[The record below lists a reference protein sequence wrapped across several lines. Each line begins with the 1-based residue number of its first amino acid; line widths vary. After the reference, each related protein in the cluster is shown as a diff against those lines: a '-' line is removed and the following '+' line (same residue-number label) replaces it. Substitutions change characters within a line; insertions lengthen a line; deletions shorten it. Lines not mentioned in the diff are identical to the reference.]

1 MSLIIVRARHN
12 QSMETHVNASDTEN
26 NYNYTAFSNK
36 NNSMSHKLSEETGTE
51 TNDETND
58 DLLDDSDD
66 AEESD
71 EIGSEESDET
81 NNATGCDTDD
91 MKETADLMH
100 DEEINRVFANSN
112 IGSGGEA
119 SKFLMSS
126 RHSCIN
132 PTVKNLKNKKRMM
145 NGDSLLDEM
154 SSQESTSDSTTAES
168 SDSVRISESS
178 QTSMSPM
185 VSDEE
190 DEEDIETLKSN
201 CMEKLLKSEQ
211 LAMVQQEQKESVIGK
226 ETKSREID
234 ELEKKFKQIVDYDES
249 ESLAC
254 EDDDNEEEDEDDLED
269 TIEEDL
275 VTG

>member
-1 MSLIIVRARHN
+1 
-12 QSMETHVNASDTEN
+12 METHVNGSDTEN
-26 NYNYTAFSNK
+26 NYEYTAFSNK
-36 NNSMSHKLSEETGTE
+36 NKSMSHKLSEETGTE

-58 DLLDDSDD
+58 DLLDDFDD
-66 AEESD
+66 AEELD
-71 EIGSEESDET
+71 EIGSESESDET
-81 NNATGCDTDD
+81 NNATGCDTGD
-91 MKETADLMH
+91 MKETEDLMH
-100 DEEINRVFANSN
+100 DEEINRVFVNSN

-126 RHSCIN
+126 SRQSCVN
-132 PTVKNLKNKKRMM
+132 PTVKNLKNRKGVMS
-145 NGDSLLDEM
+145 GDSLLDEM

-168 SDSVRISESS
+168 SDSMQVSESS

-201 CMEKLLKSEQ
+201 CIEKLLRNEQ
-211 LAMVQQEQKESVIGK
+211 LALVQQQEQKESVIEK
-226 ETKSREID
+226 ETKVREID

-249 ESLAC
+249 ESLGC
-254 EDDDNEEEDEDDLED
+254 EDDDNDEEDEDDLED
-269 TIEEDL
+269 TIQNDL